1 MAMTGQVFGDGRLF
15 LNYLLKENH
24 TEKNENEENE
34 KNEDNKDN
42 KENKEKKEAENV
54 PS

>member
-15 LNYLLKENH
+15 LNYLVKENH
-24 TEKNENEENE
+24 MEKNEENE
-34 KNEDNKDN
+34 ENEDNKDN
-42 KENKEKKEAENV
+42 KENKENKESENV